1 MALPNDSISSESK
14 VINDRRKLLV
24 LRAIV
29 TTYILLLVGDFG
41 YSQVIAFRARRFES
55 QLEFD
60 RNQIRIG
67 CDTTRSGEGE
77 TAILFVHGFNDT
89 PRIWDEMI
97 AEFHADRGLTVPIHC
112 VALRLPGFGSTFEA
126 YSQSDSKQW
135 ITAVRN
141 ELGRLKAT
149 HKRVILVGHSLGGAI
164 AIQTVSESP
173 ELVDGVALIAP
184 ANAVSNERS
193 PLLST
198 ENWHRI
204 AGVFLIFTQ
213 ATESPFPIDVHR
225 PESKSYAFRT
235 PFTPRKIIDETYRL
249 MRLNRD
255 AASTWKTKSLV
266 VIAPADVVCDPGETQ
281 KFFDRIASAEKRL
294 VVAENS
300 GHAIPLDYDAL
311 KVTTEIIRFFEL
323 EIPSDSRSRTIE
335 K

>member
-1 MALPNDSISSESK
+1 MALKNDSTRPKSK
-14 VINDRRKLLV
+14 VISARRRLLA
-24 LRAIV
+24 LRAIII
-29 TTYILLLVGDFG
+29 TYILVLVGDFG
-41 YSQVIAFRARRFES
+41 YSQVIAWRASRFES

-60 RNQIRIG
+60 SKQIRVG

-97 AEFHADRGLTVPIHC
+97 AEFHPDRGLTIPVHC

-126 YSQSDSKQW
+126 YSQSDSEQW
-135 ITAVRN
+135 IAAVRD
-141 ELGRLKAT
+141 ELGKLRST
-149 HKRVILVGHSLGGAI
+149 HKKVILVGHSLGGAI
-164 AIQTVSESP
+164 AIQSVVESP

-198 ENWHRI
+198 ETWHRI
-204 AGVFLIFTQ
+204 AGVLLIFTQ

-255 AASTWKTKSLV
+255 AASNWKMKSLI
-266 VIAPADVVCDPGETQ
+266 VIASADVVCDPSETQ

-294 VVAENS
+294 VVAEKS
-300 GHAIPLDYDAL
+300 GHAIPLDYDAS

-323 EIPSDSRSRTIE
+323 EIP
-335 K
+335 